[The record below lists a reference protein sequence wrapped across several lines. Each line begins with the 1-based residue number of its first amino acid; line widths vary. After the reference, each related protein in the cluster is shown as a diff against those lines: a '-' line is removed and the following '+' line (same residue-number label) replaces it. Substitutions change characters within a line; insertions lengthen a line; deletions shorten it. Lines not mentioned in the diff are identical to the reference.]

1 MDSSGQSVDKTQLI
15 SSISK
20 VSSYIDTELSDAK
33 YKSVKDDLTQSK
45 IAAQAVVDKTNATEN
60 EVSNAKTTLEKALEK
75 SQIR

>member
-45 IAAQAVVDKTNATEN
+45 IAARA
-60 EVSNAKTTLEKALEK
+60 SCG
-75 SQIR
+75 